1 MTDDTVCPE
10 CGRTF
15 VDTSSRDEMTT
26 YIHNIDESGVWP
38 VIDDYCFSDEPAG
51 DS

>member
-15 VDTSSRDEMTT
+15 VDTGGYDGMTT
-26 YIHNIDESGVWP
+26 YIHSIDDSGQLASV
-38 VIDDYCFSDEPAG
+38 DDYCFSDEPAG
-51 DS
+51 GS